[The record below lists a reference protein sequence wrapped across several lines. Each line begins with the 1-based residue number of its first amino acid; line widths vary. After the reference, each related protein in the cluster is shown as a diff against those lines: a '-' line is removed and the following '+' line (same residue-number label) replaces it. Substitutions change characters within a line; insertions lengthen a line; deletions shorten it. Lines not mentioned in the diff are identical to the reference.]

1 MSPYDPV
8 PRSLAIAART
18 AHLLAMAGYLGTLL
32 QGRREGRD
40 QWRLATTLSGAAL
53 LATEI
58 SHSRHWPY
66 QGRGL
71 LTIAHIAV
79 LLLGH
84 VSNRAATPVAIAA
97 LVIGAV
103 ASHLPRW
110 IRKWSLVH
118 RRVVADE
125 WTRGQASPGESA
137 SRPHDRHRGGIDGR
151 RPAGQAGPPD

>member
-1 MSPYDPV
+1 MNPYDPV

-18 AHLLAMAGYLGTLL
+18 AHLLAMAGYVGVLL

-40 QWRLATTLSGAAL
+40 QWRLATTFSGAAL
-53 LATEI
+53 LATEA

-71 LTIAHIAV
+71 LSIAHIGV

-84 VSNRAATPVAIAA
+84 FANRAGTPVAIAA

-103 ASHLPRW
+103 ASHLPRS

-125 WTRGQASPGESA
+125 WTRGQAWSGPSA
-137 SRPHDRHRGGIDGR
+137 SGPDGRHRGGVDER
-151 RPAGQAGPPD
+151 RSLPDRA

>member
-1 MSPYDPV
+1 VSPYDPV

-18 AHLLAMAGYLGTLL
+18 VHLLAMAGYLGTLL
-32 QGRREGRD
+32 QGRREGRG
-40 QWRLATTLSGAAL
+40 QWRLATTLSGAVL
-53 LATEI
+53 LATEA

-71 LTIAHIAV
+71 LTLAHVGV

-84 VSNRAATPVAIAA
+84 LSDRAATPVAIAA

-110 IRKWSLVH
+110 IRKWSLLH

-125 WTRGQASPGESA
+125 WPGGQASSGSSA
-137 SRPHDRHRGGIDGR
+137 SGPDDRDRRVSDGR
-151 RPAGQAGPPD
+151 RPPGSGSSR

>member
-1 MSPYDPV
+1 VNPYDPV

-18 AHLLAMAGYLGTLL
+18 AHLLAMAGYVGTLL

-40 QWRLATTLSGAAL
+40 QWRLATTITGAAL
-53 LATEI
+53 LATEA
-58 SHSRHWPY
+58 SHTRHWPY

-71 LTIAHIAV
+71 LSIAHIGV

-84 VSNRAATPVAIAA
+84 VSNRAGTPVAIAA

-103 ASHLPRW
+103 ASHLPRS

-125 WTRGQASPGESA
+125 RTRGKAWSGASA
-137 SRPHDRHRGGIDGR
+137 SGPDGRHRGGVDER
-151 RPAGQAGPPD
+151 RSLLDRA